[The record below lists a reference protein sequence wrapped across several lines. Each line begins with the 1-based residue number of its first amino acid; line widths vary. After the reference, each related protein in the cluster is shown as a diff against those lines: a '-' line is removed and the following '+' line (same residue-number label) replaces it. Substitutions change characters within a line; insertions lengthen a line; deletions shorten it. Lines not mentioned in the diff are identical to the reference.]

1 MTALR
6 HMSALRM
13 LNQGHSKSS
22 VATAH
27 NTSEDMI
34 TRVYTHSS
42 NESYSLQRHI
52 EEYKD
57 YYTRENKQKA

>member
-1 MTALR
+1 
-6 HMSALRM
+6 MSTLSM
-13 LNQGHSKSS
+13 LNQSHSKSS

-42 NESYSLQRHI
+42 NESFSLQRHI

-57 YYTRENKQKA
+57 YYKRKKERELNSFFI

>member
-1 MTALR
+1 MF
-6 HMSALRM
+6 SE
-13 LNQGHSKSS
+13 GHSKSS
-22 VATAH
+22 VVTAH

-34 TRVYTHSS
+34 TKVYTRSS

-57 YYTRENKQKA
+57 YYTREKKQKA

>member
-1 MTALR
+1 
-6 HMSALRM
+6 
-13 LNQGHSKSS
+13 
-22 VATAH
+22 
-27 NTSEDMI
+27 MI

-57 YYTRENKQKA
+57 YYTREKKQKA